1 MPYQG
6 NPIFSETIDIGADH
20 NSISDIICPFPK
32 VRKRRSTV
40 TSFISGYKISVSND
54 GNEFSPSHLMYILD
68 STCQDTKN
76 VSGEIRFIL
85 KVSHKVLNLNLQR
98 KRNSI

>member
-32 VRKRRSTV
+32 VRKRWSTI

-68 STCQDTKN
+68 STCQDTMN
-76 VSGEIRFIL
+76 VSGEIKFIL
-85 KVSHKVLNLNLQR
+85 KASNKLLNLIL
-98 KRNSI
+98 

>member
-20 NSISDIICPFPK
+20 NSISDITCPFPK
-32 VRKRRSTV
+32 VRKRRSTI

-54 GNEFSPSHLMYILD
+54 GNTFSPSHLMYILD
-68 STCQDTKN
+68 STCQDTMN
-76 VSGEIRFIL
+76 VSGEIKFIL
-85 KVSHKVLNLNLQR
+85 KASYKLLNLIL
-98 KRNSI
+98 

>member
-32 VRKRRSTV
+32 VRKRRSTI

-54 GNEFSPSHLMYILD
+54 GNAFSQSHLMYILD
-68 STCQDTKN
+68 STCQDTMN
-76 VSGEIRFIL
+76 VSGEIKFIL
-85 KVSHKVLNLNLQR
+85 KASYKLLNLIL
-98 KRNSI
+98 

>member
-32 VRKRRSTV
+32 VRKRRSTI

-68 STCQDTKN
+68 STCQDTMN
-76 VSGEIRFIL
+76 VSGEIKFIL
-85 KVSHKVLNLNLQR
+85 KASYKLLNLIL
-98 KRNSI
+98 

>member
-6 NPIFSETIDIGADH
+6 NPFFSETIDIGADH

-32 VRKRRSTV
+32 VRKRRSTI

-54 GNEFSPSHLMYILD
+54 GNTFSPSHLMYILD
-68 STCQDTKN
+68 STCQDTMN
-76 VSGEIRFIL
+76 VSGEIKFIL
-85 KVSHKVLNLNLQR
+85 KASYKLLNLIL
-98 KRNSI
+98 